1 MITTR
6 SSVRTEV
13 IYSDDMNHRLILK
26 KDWSRDKEKLK
37 CTIIMINPSTA
48 DEIEMDRTTMNII
61 NNLKRLNYTSVDICN
76 LFSYITPKL
85 RMGDS
90 FEELLNLF

>member
-61 NNLKRLNYTSVDICN
+61 NNLKRLNYTSVDVYSILIIN
-76 LFSYITPKL
+76 RDAFEKL
-85 RMGDS
+85 TS
-90 FEELLNLF
+90 LL